1 MWWERLGVAPI
12 RPGDAQKTWQGANLA
27 LSQLT
32 QLEKAVKAASAAK
45 AVGWWLGPWQ
55 PAAKGHRATL
65 TVYFAK
71 KNQAEAFLVKPPAP
85 VVKTVEDILL
95 PKTAATKK
103 SVPTKR
109 RSAAPVTARR
119 KSRTR
124 H

>member
-12 RPGDAQKTWQGANLA
+12 RPGDAEKSWQGASLA
-27 LSQLT
+27 LSQVT

-55 PAAKGHRATL
+55 PAAKGYRATL

-71 KNQAEAFLVKPPAP
+71 KNQAAAFLAKPPAP
-85 VVKTVEDILL
+85 VAKTVDDIEL
-95 PKTAATKK
+95 PRQAVFKKT
-103 SVPTKR
+103 
-109 RSAAPVTARR
+109 SAIKPRA